1 MSCTAMPARQS
12 LVGGTR
18 EEKQVAIGV
27 LDDEGL
33 RTPGLLPERLKEGD
47 ACRLKFQEQLL
58 DLFVRID
65 SHVG

>member
-47 ACRLKFQEQLL
+47 ACRLKLQEQLL

-65 SHVG
+65 SQVG